1 MEQVLIQRRGSYLYA
16 QAWRKV
22 VVWLTLLYLLTGIVL
37 AFLADR
43 RFDNLAVTGTVIAVV
58 LSFIAAIWTV
68 YLGVVWFFSREARQ
82 SVEISEKG
90 IREVHNGR
98 EQSFIPWDGVKE
110 IEVAASLPA
119 GASIRVKSSFSET
132 AFSNVDLV
140 VTQKMSLR
148 EMHASLNK
156 TDQLRNLFV
165 LLRQEAPQ
173 ASVRMN
179 SLAKRR
185 LKRSIGADEK
195 LEVSGGNDLDT

>member
-1 MEQVLIQRRGSYLYA
+1 LEQVLIQRRGSYLYA

-22 VVWLTLLYLLTGIVL
+22 VVWLTLLYFLTGITL
-37 AFLADR
+37 ALLADR
-43 RFDNLAVTGTVIAVV
+43 RFDNLAITGTVIIIVF
-58 LSFIAAIWTV
+58 SFIVAIWIV

-98 EQSFIPWDGVKE
+98 EKSFIPWDGVKE
-110 IEVAASLPA
+110 IEVAATLPA

-148 EMHASLNK
+148 DMHASLNK
-156 TDQLRNLFV
+156 TDQLRHLFA
-165 LLRQEAPQ
+165 LLRESAPQ
-173 ASVRMN
+173 ANVRMN

-185 LKRSIGADEK
+185 MKRSRGD
-195 LEVSGGNDLDT
+195 DLDT